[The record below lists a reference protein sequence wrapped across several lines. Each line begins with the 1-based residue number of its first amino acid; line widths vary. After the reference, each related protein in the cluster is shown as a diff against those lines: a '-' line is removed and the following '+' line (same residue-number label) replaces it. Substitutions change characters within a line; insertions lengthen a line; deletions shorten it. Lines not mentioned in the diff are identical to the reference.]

1 MKKSINKILS
11 AILVFA
17 AALCF
22 ILAVAIRVPTVKAS
36 ATAFDIKPSAE
47 IYQGTPNNDDTGIRF
62 TAQMDQQAYNDII
75 SSANGS
81 TVFFGIQ
88 LSVNGNSPLNICYTA
103 SDITGQKGFNK
114 VTFETEKA
122 DEIYSYTATIKY
134 DVEILTRELA
144 LDKNYFSGYDE
155 SKSEEDNIAA
165 FKESGLLEKYLQ
177 AAYKSE
183 ITAVAY
189 YQVGTTE
196 ASLNEGPNTLTR
208 SMWGVGSNTYAQADK
223 NDDSLFDEN
232 GEFLLVGKY
241 FTSATDAENV
251 EIDEYGTITGY
262 EVQATDKVYLNAVPV
277 TVTNNKLTDTTALE
291 GLIEGDIL
299 PICVVTAENA
309 LINLNA
315 KFDMLAE
322 LITTE
327 AVYDATAQKIYYET
341 ESGPVSID
349 ATNALYVD
357 GETEYT
363 IVKNQYL
370 FNKKDAIT
378 FRTDA
383 HHIDDMNYLNAD
395 LMVEGLS
402 DPLQVAIA
410 YDVATANY
418 TGVTIKVKNAE
429 GNVAFSFTDVVLA
442 TAVIDTGAELK
453 EIFNKAD
460 TKVSYNIPY
469 VGNIAKGVFMLMDD
483 IDAKATGFTFTNSYF
498 NFFDG
503 LLDGR
508 GHNIINLDVSSTDK
522 PGNGLFSAIS
532 SGSLIQNIGFVDV
545 VANNGSVFQ
554 GNLAESHSNSQ
565 WLQTY
570 GIHWGYNYS
579 DKVAQNSGR
588 GFPEYRA
595 QLGIPTSDITSL
607 MSEYLSN
614 VYRAGNGQGGA
625 VYSNVFVRVAP
636 TTTQFRGVISRN
648 MVNSKNQVRAY
659 NLVIEYQPSD
669 AILETY
675 GNYTQS
681 GYGVLFGGAYTLTTT
696 ETIENGDTTTKTW
709 FTPGGVDIYLDYN
722 NVIGSLNYIQS
733 CLRANGYRTKVY
745 VISKMGLV
753 SCVSGQILDTND
765 TTDATNLYKFFT
777 QKDSAGAESGH
788 IETYA
793 KYEDIAAVGRNLYNT
808 NSFMGDTVSFYKFWN
823 FSNNYDKPGYMSWK
837 NLPTEQ
843 A

>member
-22 ILAVAIRVPTVKAS
+22 ILAVAISVPTVKAS

-262 EVQATDKVYLNAVPV
+262 EVQETDKVYLNAVPV

-370 FNKKDAIT
+370 FNKSDAVT
-378 FRTDA
+378 FGTGYTLDE
-383 HHIDDMNYLNAD
+383 MKSLNAD

-410 YDVATANY
+410 YDVLTGDY
-418 TGVTIKVKNAE
+418 KGVTIKVKNAD

-460 TKVSYNIPY
+460 TNTPNYNIKY

-522 PGNGLFSAIS
+522 EGNGLFSAIS
-532 SGSLIQNIGFVDV
+532 NKSQIQNIGFIDV

-554 GNLAESHSNSQ
+554 GNLAEANAYYSN
-565 WLQTY
+565 TY
-570 GIHWGYNYS
+570 GCDWGGGNTFKNGYI
-579 DKVAQNSGR
+579 
-588 GFPEYRA
+588 EYRR
-595 QLGIPTSDITSL
+595 QLGISDDNTTEPITN
-607 MSEYLSN
+607 YLSTD
-614 VYRAGNGQGGA
+614 YRAGNGTGGA
-625 VYSNVFVRVAP
+625 VYTNVYVRVAP
-636 TTTQFRGVISRN
+636 TTTQFRGVIARN
-648 MVNSKNQVRAY
+648 MTNSGNLVRGY

-669 AILETY
+669 TILATY
-675 GNYTQS
+675 SNYTQS
-681 GYGVLFGGAYTLTTT
+681 GYGVLFGGAYTISLM
-696 ETIENGDTTTKTW
+696 ENVESDVTKTTKTW
-709 FTPGGVDIYLDYN
+709 FTPKGLDAN
-722 NVIGSLNYIQS
+722 SETWGTTGCLNYVLSSQRRDGS
-733 CLRANGYRTKVY
+733 YRTRIY

-765 TTDATNLYKFFT
+765 TTDATNLYKFYNH
-777 QKDSAGAESGH
+777 KGDDGAEWGFL
-788 IETYA
+788 ERYDNYDA
-793 KYEDIAAVGRNLYNT
+793 IAAVGRDVYNT

-823 FSNNYDKPGYMSWK
+823 FSNNYDNPSYMTWK